1 VVPTGAVSPG
11 QKRDMAIGYARGDI
25 LAFIDDD
32 AYPHK
37 DWLKNALKNFA
48 DPDIAA
54 VGGPAIT
61 AESDNFW
68 QRASGQVYSSPLVS
82 GGHSRRYVPKK
93 KSRVDDYPSCNLLVR
108 KAIMREIGGFNTSFW
123 PGEDTKLCLD
133 ITKTLGK
140 KIVYDPEVIAWH
152 HRRPLFMPHLK
163 QIINYALH
171 RGYFVKRYPQTS
183 LKIFYFLPSIFVIG
197 ILSMGIISLFSPTI
211 RSAYLA
217 GVYLYLFFV
226 LVSSISK
233 DLRLMLLVFIGII
246 FTHLAYGIYFLKGLF
261 ANKLR
266 EEQNGY

>member
-1 VVPTGAVSPG
+1 
-11 QKRDMAIGYARGDI
+11 MAIGYARGDI

-93 KSRVDDYPSCNLLVR
+93 KSRVDDYPSCNFLVR
-108 KAIMREIGGFNTSFW
+108 KAIMREINGFNTSFW
-123 PGEDTKLCLD
+123 PGEDTKLCLE

>member
-1 VVPTGAVSPG
+1 MVPTGAVSPG

-163 QIINYALH
+163 QVASYALH
-171 RGYFVKRYPQTS
+171 RGYFTKRYPRTS
-183 LKIFYFLPSIFVIG
+183 RKFSYYLPSLFLFGLFAGLALALFFPSFRAVYLTG
-197 ILSMGIISLFSPTI
+197 LS
-211 RSAYLA
+211 
-217 GVYLYLFFV
+217 LYLF
-226 LVSSISK
+226 
-233 DLRLMLLVFIGII
+233 LVFAFSLSGGARLLPWVFFGTIL
-246 FTHLAYGIYFLKGLF
+246 THVTYGFYFIKGVLSRRLK
-261 ANKLR
+261 
-266 EEQNGY
+266 EE